1 MGATGL
7 DIGVES
13 SKYKFNKIRLVIA
26 NDIRSKTAR
35 SSIYECIP

>member
-13 SKYKFNKIRLVIA
+13 SKYKFDKFAQLVA